1 MKKLSRRVLAM
12 GTAAVLLGCTPAALA
27 ADTSSAISVQLDGK
41 DLTFTDA
48 APQVKDQRTFLPFR
62 AVLEAMGAEVS
73 NEGSTITAVR
83 GGKTLTMTIGSAE
96 AKLTEGGKET
106 TLTMDVAPYVDAAN
120 WRTYVP
126 VRFAAEAFDCAVGWD
141 QDTMTAVIVDTDKL
155 LDQAKEGNTFT
166 YLEKYLD
173 YAQKYQTGI
182 WNTELALDG
191 SMTMMGSPIAIKGS
205 ASGTMA
211 DTTKLS
217 MGMNMTMDMTKFIA
231 QMKALSEAQGETA
244 TPISAEDQAMFDSL
258 AKDGISMQMRG
269 DMAGGKLYMN
279 MSGKALETAGISS
292 DVWYSMD
299 LAALT
304 KTAGIDFTALMDASK
319 AMNYEALAKMALQS
333 ADLSDS
339 TSAYTTAQGMAK
351 QVASFLSDSAFV
363 KNGNDCTT
371 TASLTEGST
380 KVDLSLTLTTSGDKV
395 VGYSMN
401 LGMTAAADQEDTSA
415 GSVTMNMT
423 SSMDAKDQM
432 KSHVTMDMMGFVSM
446 DLNMTGGY
454 TKGDKAPETEPPTG
468 ATVVPYESLLAPKA

>member
-27 ADTSSAISVQLDGK
+27 ADTNSAISVQLDGQN
-41 DLTFTDA
+41 LTFTDA
-48 APQVKDQRTFLPFR
+48 VPQVKDQRTFLPFR
-62 AVLEAMGAEVS
+62 AVLEAMGAQVS
-73 NEGSTITAVR
+73 NEGDVITAVR
-83 GGKTLTMTIGSAE
+83 GGKTLTMTIGSVE
-96 AKLTEGGKET
+96 AKVTEGGKET
-106 TLTMDVAPYVDAAN
+106 TLTMDVAPYVDAAT

-141 QDTMTAVIVDTDKL
+141 QDDMTAVIVDTGKL
-155 LDQAKEGNTFT
+155 LDQAKEGKTFT

-182 WNTELALDG
+182 WDTTLALDG
-191 SMTMMGSPIAIKGS
+191 SVTLMGAPIAIKGS

-217 MGMNMTMDMTKFIA
+217 MGMNMTMDMSKFIA
-231 QMKALSEAQGETA
+231 EMNALTKGQNAAS
-244 TPISAEDQAMFDSL
+244 TPISAEDQAMIDAL

-279 MSGKALETAGISS
+279 MSGKALEAAGMSP

-304 KTAGIDFTALMDASK
+304 QTAGIDFTALMDASK
-319 AMNYEALAKMALQS
+319 TMNYESLVKMALQS

-339 TSAYTTAQGMAK
+339 TTAYTEALNAAK
-351 QVASFLSDSAFV
+351 QVASFLSDSSFV
-363 KNGNDCTT
+363 KNGSDYTT
-371 TASLTEGST
+371 TASITEDGA

-401 LGMTAAADQEDTSA
+401 MGMSAAADAEDASA

-423 SSMDAKDQM
+423 ASMDAKDQM
-432 KSHVTMDMMGFVSM
+432 KSHVTMDMMGFLGM
-446 DLNMTGGY
+446 DLTMTGGY
-454 TKGDKAPETEPPTG
+454 TKGDKAPETEPPAG
-468 ATVVPYESLLAPKA
+468 ATVVPYETLLAPRA